1 MATASPA
8 PDKDD
13 DEILA
18 EARARFK
25 LAVEAEA
32 NNRKAALD
40 DLKFL
45 SGEQWTA
52 EASKLRK
59 GRPQLTINRLPQFV
73 RQVVNEQRKTR
84 PAIDVIAADNRAAKG
99 TAEVLQGLVRHIERT
114 SRAKIA
120 YDTAFEYAVS
130 CGIGH
135 FRVSTQYCDEAGFDQ
150 EIVID
155 RIANPFSVYRD
166 PAAKEP
172 DHSDDRFTFVTDLMD
187 PDDFEAEYGFAPS
200 SLDDV
205 GEGDGKEDWYEG
217 EMVRVAEYWRAVH
230 EDVEVHALA
239 SGRIIK
245 GPIDDASRAQMA
257 LMGDGVVRS
266 RVARERRIEQYLMT
280 VDRIIKRAEW
290 AGKYIPIITVIG
302 GELNVG
308 GKVMLTSMVR
318 FAKDPARMYNYW
330 ASAETEVVA
339 LQPKAPWI
347 APEGSFDDHEAE
359 WARANT
365 ENTAYLEY
373 KPISGQPGP
382 QRQFFPGVPQGIRE
396 GRMAAAED
404 IKAVIGVYD
413 ASLGARSNETS
424 GVAIKA
430 RQQAGDTSTYH
441 YIDNQARA
449 IEQCGRVI
457 IDLIPHVYDTP
468 RAVRILGPADEQE
481 MAVINQVFIDPTTGA
496 EHLHDLSIG
505 KYDVAVRVGPSFE
518 SKRQEMTQAMI
529 ELGHANPQLL
539 QLTGDLIFKNM
550 DWPDSEKI
558 AERLVPPQFREGGQ
572 PPQEPPEVMAAKAQG
587 QAILQAEQIKAQST
601 EARANIDAQATLRK
615 AEIDAQATMHQV
627 NIKAEAELKKEYIA
641 QASKMMIE
649 AASLQLEERKVA
661 LDAQQQMAE
670 QQMAQL
676 QGVAERVAGL
686 DMGPVMERLEQVAK
700 MASAERELVRDPKTG
715 RAIGARLKAPR

>member
-1 MATASPA
+1 MD
-8 PDKDD
+8 DKVLSDK
-13 DEILA
+13 EAESILK

-25 LAVEAEA
+25 LAVEAEEE
-32 NNRKAALD
+32 NREAALD

-45 SGEQWTA
+45 AGEQWST
-52 EASKLRK
+52 EAAKLRK

-84 PAIDVIAADNRAAKG
+84 PAIDVIPTDSKAAKP
-99 TAEVLQGLVRHIERT
+99 TADVLQGLVRHIERT

-120 YDTAFEYAVS
+120 YDNAFEYAVS
-130 CGIGH
+130 CGFGH
-135 FRVSTQYCDEAGFDQ
+135 FRISTKYCDDSGFDQ

-166 PAAKEP
+166 PTSKEP
-172 DHSDDRFTFVTDLMD
+172 DHADDRFTFVTDLMD
-187 PDDFEAEYGFAPS
+187 PEDFEAEYGFKPS
-200 SLDDV
+200 TIEDAGVGDDV
-205 GEGDGKEDWYEG
+205 QDWFDGEQ
-217 EMVRVAEYWRAVH
+217 VRVAEYWRRVV

-239 SGRIIK
+239 SGRTIEGALDK
-245 GPIDDASRAQMA
+245 RARASLMQ
-257 LMGDGVVRS
+257 MGDAVLKS
-266 RVARERRIEQYLMT
+266 RTSRKTRVEQYLMT
-280 VDRIIKRAEW
+280 VDKVIKRAEW
-290 AGKYIPIITVIG
+290 PGKYIPIITVIG
-302 GELNVG
+302 GEMNVA
-308 GKVMLTSMVR
+308 GKVTLTSLVR

-373 KPISGQPGP
+373 RPIQGQPGP

-404 IKAVIGVYD
+404 IKAVVGMYD

-424 GVAIKA
+424 GVALKA
-430 RQQAGDTSTYH
+430 RQQEGDTSTYH

-449 IEQCGRVI
+449 IEQCGRII

-468 RAVRILGPADEQE
+468 RAVRILGPSDEQE
-481 MAVINQVFIDPTTGA
+481 LVVINQLFIDPATGQ
-496 EHLHDLSIG
+496 EYMHDLSLG
-505 KYDVAVRVGPSFE
+505 KYDVGVRVGPSFE

-529 ELGHANPQLL
+529 ELGQANPQLL
-539 QLTGDLIFKNM
+539 QLTGDLIFRNM

-558 AERLVPPQFREGGQ
+558 AERLVPPQFRNDGQ
-572 PPQEPPEVMAAKAQG
+572 PPQEPPEVAAAKAQG

-601 EARANIDAQATLRK
+601 EARAQIDAQATLKK

-627 NIKAEAELKKEYIA
+627 NIKAEAELKKEYLA
-641 QASKMMIE
+641 QASKMLIE
-649 AASLQLEERKVA
+649 AANLQLEERKVA
-661 LDAQQQMAE
+661 LDQQQQMAE

-676 QGVAERVAGL
+676 QGVAERVAGM
-686 DMGPVMERLEQVAK
+686 DMSPMLARLEQVAK
-700 MASAERELVRDPKTG
+700 LVSAPKKLIRDAKG
-715 RAIGARLKAPR
+715 RAVGAVIDGAQS

>member
-1 MATASPA
+1 MDGKAL
-8 PDKDD
+8 PDKEADA
-13 DEILA
+13 ILE

-25 LAVEAEA
+25 LAIEAESE
-32 NNRKAALD
+32 NRKSALD

-45 SGEQWTA
+45 NGEQWSD
-52 EASKLRK
+52 EAAKLRK

-84 PAIDVIAADNRAAKG
+84 PAIDVIAADSKAAKP
-99 TAEVLQGLVRHIERT
+99 TADMLQGLVRHIERT

-120 YDTAFEYAVS
+120 YDNAFEYAVS

-135 FRVSTQYCDEAGFDQ
+135 FRVTTKYCDEASFDQ

-155 RIANPFSVYRD
+155 RIANPFTVYRD
-166 PAAKEP
+166 PMSKEP
-172 DHSDDRFTFVTDLMD
+172 DHADDRFTFVTDLMT
-187 PDDFEAEYGFAPS
+187 PEDFETEYGFKPTSIEDA
-200 SLDDV
+200 
-205 GEGDGKEDWYEG
+205 GEGDDIQDWYEG
-217 EMVRVAEYWRAVH
+217 EQVRVAEYWRVIH

-239 SGRIIK
+239 SGRVVE
-245 GPIDDASRAQMA
+245 GAIDKAMRAQLEA
-257 LMGDGVVRS
+257 SGDGVIKSRS
-266 RVARERRIEQYLMT
+266 SRKARVEQYLIT
-280 VDRIIKRAEW
+280 VDKVIQRSEW

-302 GELNVG
+302 GEMNIG
-308 GKVMLTSMVR
+308 GKVTLTSLVR

-339 LQPKAPWI
+339 LQPKAPWV

-404 IKAVIGVYD
+404 IKAVIGMYD

-424 GVAIKA
+424 GVALKA
-430 RQQAGDTSTYH
+430 RQQEGDTSTYH

-468 RAVRILGPADEQE
+468 RAVRILGPSDEQE
-481 MAVINQVFIDPTTGA
+481 MAVINQVFIDPQTGQ
-496 EHLHDLSIG
+496 EYLHDLKLG

-661 LDAQQQMAE
+661 LDAQQQQAE

>member
-1 MATASPA
+1 MDGKAL
-8 PDKDD
+8 PDKEADA
-13 DEILA
+13 ILE

-25 LAVEAEA
+25 LAIEAESE
-32 NNRKAALD
+32 NRKSALD

-45 SGEQWTA
+45 NGEQWSD
-52 EASKLRK
+52 EAAKLRK

-84 PAIDVIAADNRAAKG
+84 PAIDVIAADSKAAKP

-120 YDTAFEYAVS
+120 YDNAFEYAVS

-135 FRVSTQYCDEAGFDQ
+135 FRVTTKYCDEASFDQ

-155 RIANPFSVYRD
+155 RIANPFTVYRD
-166 PAAKEP
+166 PMSKEP
-172 DHSDDRFTFVTDLMD
+172 DHADDRFTFVTDLMT
-187 PDDFEAEYGFAPS
+187 PEDFETEYGFKPTSIEDA
-200 SLDDV
+200 
-205 GEGDGKEDWYEG
+205 GEGDDIQDWYEG
-217 EMVRVAEYWRAVH
+217 EQVRVAEYWRIIH

-239 SGRIIK
+239 SGRVVE
-245 GPIDDASRAQMA
+245 GAIDKAMRAQLEA
-257 LMGDGVVRS
+257 SGDGVIKSRS
-266 RVARERRIEQYLMT
+266 SRKARVEQYLIT
-280 VDRIIKRAEW
+280 VDKVIQRSEW

-302 GELNVG
+302 GEMNIG
-308 GKVMLTSMVR
+308 GKVTLTSLVR

-430 RQQAGDTSTYH
+430 RQQAGDTATYH

-468 RAVRILGPADEQE
+468 RAVRILGPSDEQE
-481 MAVINQVFIDPTTGA
+481 MAVINQVFIDPQTGQ
-496 EHLHDLSIG
+496 EYLHDLKLG

-587 QAILQAEQIKAQST
+587 QAILQAEQIKAQAASGRAQVDAQVAMAKAAKADET
-601 EARANIDAQATLRK
+601 ERYRIRVDAATRLMIAAQKGAVDEARL
-615 AEIDAQATMHQV
+615 
-627 NIKAEAELKKEYIA
+627 
-641 QASKMMIE
+641 S
-649 AASLQLEERKVA
+649 
-661 LDAQQQMAE
+661 LDARKQAE
-670 QQMAQL
+670 ESAL
-676 QGVAERVAGL
+676 AAREADL
-686 DMGPVMERLEQVAK
+686 SAAMGAVDATV
-700 MASAERELVRDPKTG
+700 
-715 RAIGARLKAPR
+715 ARLNAPIQ